1 MKLQTVLLV
10 FGLAVCLVALGV
22 ADHEQ
27 RSDNCCVKVDTTTR
41 QLVDIYGRARIF
53 HGVNVVYKSYPY
65 HPQNSSFDPEFS
77 LAAEDIEFLAESGFT
92 VVRLYVAWPGV
103 EPAEG
108 IYNSTYLDVL
118 EDYVNKLG
126 DAGISTILDCHQ
138 DLLSPKFCGEGVP
151 DYAALYMNRSIK
163 PRKFPEPVPSL
174 FPYRVDPD
182 TGYPYRS
189 ECNKHSFFTYYFS
202 DADSKSWQSLY
213 DNEQGVQDHFLR
225 FWQEVARK
233 FTGNTYVLGYEL
245 LNEPWA
251 GDIYRHPDQ
260 LLPST
265 ADSRNLEPMYARLHS
280 AIREYDDQHIIFF
293 EPTIIIT
300 SLPFKFSE
308 TGLSHGPG
316 GPQYNDR
323 QVLSYHLY
331 CIALDGNGQ
340 PLNTRLCDGVE
351 DKVIR
356 NRVHDTEK
364 LGVAGF
370 MTEWGAYDNKTMAG
384 SRPYEDG
391 IKVMGLA
398 DEHLQSWAY
407 WQYKGYGDFTTQP
420 GTAEGLWFG
429 NGTLQ
434 SEKVK
439 MLSRSYAKAVSG
451 RYVNQTF
458 DPETGDFSVTFTAD
472 VMADFPPT
480 VIYVNEKYY
489 YPDGLTVSVYPPESA
504 SYSTA
509 HNTVIVSLMP
519 STPMGEEITV
529 TVKAI

>member
-1 MKLQTVLLV
+1 
-10 FGLAVCLVALGV
+10 
-22 ADHEQ
+22 
-27 RSDNCCVKVDTTTR
+27 
-41 QLVDIYGRARIF
+41 
-53 HGVNVVYKSYPY
+53 
-65 HPQNSSFDPEFS
+65 
-77 LAAEDIEFLAESGFT
+77 
-92 VVRLYVAWPGV
+92 
-103 EPAEG
+103 
-108 IYNSTYLDVL
+108 
-118 EDYVNKLG
+118 
-126 DAGISTILDCHQ
+126 
-138 DLLSPKFCGEGVP
+138 
-151 DYAALYMNRSIK
+151 
-163 PRKFPEPVPSL
+163 
-174 FPYRVDPD
+174 
-182 TGYPYRS
+182 
-189 ECNKHSFFTYYFS
+189 
-202 DADSKSWQSLY
+202 
-213 DNEQGVQDHFLR
+213 
-225 FWQEVARK
+225 
-233 FTGNTYVLGYEL
+233 
-245 LNEPWA
+245 
-251 GDIYRHPDQ
+251 
-260 LLPST
+260 
-265 ADSRNLEPMYARLHS
+265 
-280 AIREYDDQHIIFF
+280 
-293 EPTIIIT
+293 
-300 SLPFKFSE
+300 
-308 TGLSHGPG
+308 
-316 GPQYNDR
+316 
-323 QVLSYHLY
+323 
-331 CIALDGNGQ
+331 
-340 PLNTRLCDGVE
+340 
-351 DKVIR
+351 
-356 NRVHDTEK
+356 
-364 LGVAGF
+364 
-370 MTEWGAYDNKTMAG
+370 MAG